1 VKHFHSLWLPLFL
14 VLGIAVFG
22 VPTPPDPSSPAL
34 APVDEVIFRGHVLYG
49 QRIATAGGV
58 PQGGVPLSLVGI
70 LDGRAATLDTAVS
83 GRDGSFELATT
94 AGRFTSY
101 EVRLGPKRGLAPH
114 ALEAPAFG
122 KAADP
127 SVVVFPGTSTGE
139 LCCATFTMVDPGVFA
154 PASGPRY
161 LVVTSQAVAD
171 AHALD
176 DFIAYKRFL
185 GYTMLVKTVE
195 ELGGAGNAL
204 RDNIRAYEKQLQA
217 ESAGLKYVLLIG
229 SDATIPFLKSN
240 PFGRDI
246 FYAPSQSFTD
256 MCGFQPT
263 GPNTCGWP
271 SDWYYVDLA
280 SDWDS
285 NGDGVV
291 GESFWPDPNSGA
303 VKRDDPPAFHP
314 DVYLGRLQ
322 MDDPVLIKS
331 VLATIMA
338 FERDGGAWKANALL
352 AAAMSNYDSTGW
364 DPADDP
370 NGQYKAAGEK
380 TDNGASMEMMWTDI
394 LQPQG
399 FTRVRLYEKEHLPGH
414 PEPSSYPVDAAL
426 TYQNLSAQ
434 WSARDYGLIK
444 LAAHGGTSGV
454 GRLIWNM
461 EYIDDDKV
469 ENPTEPI
476 CWPDCNPPN
485 QKKSYFELNFT
496 EFVDNGWAAPP
507 ATLTGRPA
515 LITVNAC
522 STGDAYRPNNF
533 PNWLF
538 SNGRIAGWI
547 GATAMGVYVNGWS
560 KLSDGYDET
569 VDYLIT
575 RALIANALPL
585 GDAFWGALAEY
596 TGYGIQDLNI
606 IDWDLYGDPSMHYW
620 GNGADLRAPWPMYQA
635 NWAGTGETGLSAPLE
650 AETAWTASIAT
661 TPVDQW
667 APSPVVDRKGR
678 IYIGDA
684 SGSLRAFGPGGAPL
698 WSHQAGSAALVHA
711 PALALDGTV
720 YVKSQNGNL
729 YAFTEDGALKW
740 TASPGVGGGA
750 PKVGGDGR
758 IYVGGSDNNG
768 AGGSKRYYLAAYRPD
783 GKSRRLRLV
792 DAEITTAPAIGPDG
806 SVWVGT
812 AAGTLYRM
820 AHDLSSAVSDP
831 ITPGYAI
838 GAGLAIAQDAD
849 QTVLVPGA
857 QGRLVA
863 WNGATRTARWTFDAG
878 GPIAGAP
885 AVTADGQ
892 VFVGSDAGRLFSLQ
906 LTDGS
911 LLWQYDA
918 GGPITSAPAVDP
930 ASVLFVAP
938 NPQEPV
944 GAALLSLRRGDGA
957 IRWAVPLGGGS
968 QKSSSPAIAASSRAY
983 IAGRDGT
990 LVAIGQQA
998 WKLAPHLYYE
1008 VIDQR
1013 LQIVIDPVDELASTI
1028 LERRDPGGVWQEVA
1042 RLRPGQV
1049 SFTDPA
1055 ARPGAVYEYRA
1066 MAVSPVARTAGA
1078 PDVGEEPSDY
1088 SAILTVQALPE
1099 PPGPPTAPVV
1109 TALSSTELKLVWE
1122 LAGSRAIRLTLT
1134 REGPDGVKEFTLPG
1148 DATSMIDR
1156 NLQPDSVY
1164 SYHLSAANEAGES
1177 QAGPSGR
1184 GRTRGLGVPAP
1195 SQVTVA
1201 QSGGQLTVCWKP
1213 ASGDLATEVARR
1225 AAGEL
1230 TPHLLAALRAGIT
1243 CASDGSLPPN
1253 QYEYMVRHVAGNQ
1266 ESEWAR
1272 SSVTAYG
1279 SAPAA
1284 PRTLYLPAVGR

>member
-1 VKHFHSLWLPLFL
+1 MKHFHTLWLPLWL
-14 VLGIAVFG
+14 ALGIAIFG
-22 VPTPPDPSSPAL
+22 FPTL
-34 APVDEVIFRGHVLYG
+34 APADEVIFRGQVLYG
-49 QRIATAGGV
+49 QPSAAGGV
-58 PQGGVPLSLVGI
+58 AQADVPLSLVGI
-70 LDGRAATLDTAVS
+70 MDGRAATLDTAVS
-83 GRDGSFELATT
+83 GRDGSFELAAT

-101 EVRLGPKRGLAPH
+101 EVRLGAKRGLTPH

-122 KAADP
+122 KVVDP
-127 SVVVFPGTSTGE
+127 SVVTYPGTSTGE

-154 PASGPRY
+154 PATGPRY
-161 LVVTSQAVAD
+161 LVVTRKAVVD

-176 DFIAYKRFL
+176 EFIAYKRFL
-185 GYTMLVKTVE
+185 GYNMLVKTVE
-195 ELGGAGNAL
+195 ELGGAGNVL
-204 RDNIRAYEKQLQA
+204 RDNIRDYEKHLWA
-217 ESAGLKYVLLIG
+217 ESAGLRYVLLIG
-229 SDATIPFLKSN
+229 SDATVPFLKSN
-240 PFGRDI
+240 PFGRDV
-246 FYAPSQSFTD
+246 FYTASQSFTD

-285 NGDGVV
+285 NGDGVI
-291 GESFWPDPNSGA
+291 GESFWPDPSSGV

-364 DPADDP
+364 KPADDP
-370 NGQYKAAGEK
+370 NGQYVAVGKK
-380 TDNGASMEMMWTDI
+380 TDNGASMEMMWADI

-399 FTRVRLYEKEHLPGH
+399 FTRVRLYEKEHLPDH
-414 PEPSSYPVDAAL
+414 PEPSSYAVDAAL

-434 WSARDYGLIK
+434 WSSRDYGLIK

-469 ENPTEPI
+469 QNPTAPI

-485 QKKSYFELNFT
+485 QKKSYFELNST
-496 EFVDNGWAAPP
+496 AFVDNGGAAPP
-507 ATLTGRPA
+507 PTLTGKPA

-560 KLSDGYDET
+560 KLSDGFDET

-575 RALIANALPL
+575 RALIADELPL
-585 GDAFWGALAEY
+585 GEAFWSALAEY

-635 NWAGTGETGLSAPLE
+635 NWAGTGENGLSAPLE
-650 AETAWTASIAT
+650 AEPVWTASIAP
-661 TPVDQW
+661 TPAGQW
-667 APSPVVDRKGR
+667 VPSPVVDRNGH
-678 IYIGDA
+678 IYTGDA
-684 SGSLRAFGPGGAPL
+684 SGTLRAFGAGGALL

-711 PALALDGTV
+711 PALAVDGTV
-720 YVKSQNGNL
+720 YVKSQDGNL
-729 YAFTEDGALKW
+729 YAITGDGALKW
-740 TASPGVGGGA
+740 TASPGVGGGP
-750 PKVGGDGR
+750 PKVGADGR

-783 GKSRRLRLV
+783 GQARRLHLV
-792 DAEITTAPAIGPDG
+792 DAEITTAPALGPDG

-820 AHDLSSAVSDP
+820 AHDLSSATSDP
-831 ITPGYAI
+831 VTPGYAI
-838 GAGLAIAQDAD
+838 GAGLAIASDAD
-849 QTVLVPGA
+849 QTVLVPSA

-863 WNGATRTARWTFDAG
+863 WNAATRAARWTFDAG
-878 GPIAGAP
+878 GPVAGAP
-885 AVTADGQ
+885 AVTTGGQ

-906 LTDGS
+906 LSDGS

-938 NPQEPV
+938 NPAEPV
-944 GAALLSLRRGDGA
+944 GAVLLSLRRGDGQ
-957 IRWAVPLGGGS
+957 IRWAVAMGGGS
-968 QKSSSPAIAASSRAY
+968 QKSSSPAIAESSRAY
-983 IAGRDGT
+983 IAARDGT
-990 LVAIGQQA
+990 LVATGQSR

-1008 VIDQR
+1008 YVDTLI
-1013 LQIVIDPVDELASTI
+1013 QIVIDPVDELSDTI
-1028 LERRDPGGVWQEVA
+1028 LERRNPGGQWQEMA
-1042 RLRPGQV
+1042 RLSAGQV
-1049 SFTDPA
+1049 LFADRSA
-1055 ARPGAVYEYRA
+1055 QPGAVYEYRA
-1066 MAVSPVARTAGA
+1066 IAVSAMDRTAGA
-1078 PDVGEEPSDY
+1078 PDVGEESSDY

-1099 PPGPPTAPVV
+1099 PPGPPSAPVI
-1109 TALSSTELKLVWE
+1109 TTLSSTELKLAWE
-1122 LAGSRAIRLTLT
+1122 LADSRAIWLTVT
-1134 REGPDGVKEFTLPG
+1134 REGPDGVEEFTLPG
-1148 DATSMIDR
+1148 DATSMTDR
-1156 NLQPDSVY
+1156 NLRPASVY
-1164 SYHLSAANEAGES
+1164 SYHLTATNEAGES
-1177 QAGPSGR
+1177 EPGPSSR
-1184 GRTRGLGVPAP
+1184 GSTRSLDLPAP
-1195 SQVTVA
+1195 SHVTVTL
-1201 QSGGQLTVCWKP
+1201 SGGQLTVCWKP
-1213 ASGDLATEVARR
+1213 APGDLATEVARR

-1230 TPHLLAALRAGIT
+1230 TPHLLAALPAGIT
-1243 CASDGSLPPN
+1243 CAGDGDLPPN
-1253 QYEYMVRHVAGNQ
+1253 HYEYMVRHVAGSL

-1279 SAPAA
+1279 SATAGLRP
-1284 PRTLYLPAVGR
+1284 LYLPVIVR

>member
-1 VKHFHSLWLPLFL
+1 MKHFHTLWLPLWL
-14 VLGIAVFG
+14 VLSIAIFG
-22 VPTPPDPSSPAL
+22 FPTPTATPLPTLPA
-34 APVDEVIFRGHVLYG
+34 VDEVIFRGQVLCG
-49 QRIATAGGV
+49 QRTANPGGV
-58 PQGGVPLSLVGI
+58 AQGDVPLSLAGI
-70 LDGRAATLDTAVS
+70 LDGRATILDTTLS
-83 GRDGSFELATT
+83 GRDGSYELVAP
-94 AGRFTSY
+94 AGGFTSY
-101 EVRLGPKRGLAPH
+101 EVRLGPKRGLTPH

-122 KAADP
+122 KAVDP
-127 SVVVFPGTSTGE
+127 SVVVYGGASTGE
-139 LCCATFTMVDPGVFA
+139 LCCANFTMVDPGIFA

-161 LVVTSQAVAD
+161 LVVTSKAVID

-176 DFIAYKRFL
+176 EFIAYKRFL
-185 GYTMLVKTVE
+185 GYNMLVRTVE
-195 ELGGAGNAL
+195 DLGGAGNVL
-204 RDNIRAYEKQLQA
+204 RDNIRAYEKQLWS

-229 SDATIPFLKSN
+229 SDATVPFLKSN
-240 PFGRDI
+240 PFGRDV
-246 FYAPSQSFTD
+246 FYAGSQSFTD

-280 SDWDS
+280 SNWDS

-291 GESFWPDPNSGA
+291 GESFWPDPSSGA

-364 DPADDP
+364 TPADDP
-370 NGQYKAAGEK
+370 NGQYVVAGAK

-399 FTRVRLYEKEHLPGH
+399 FTRIRLYEKEHLPGH
-414 PEPSSYPVDAAL
+414 PEPSSYAVDAAL

-434 WSARDYGLIK
+434 WSGRDYGLIK

-454 GRLIWNM
+454 GRLVWNM

-485 QKKSYFELNFT
+485 QKKSYFELDFT
-496 EFVDNGWAAPP
+496 DFVDNGVAAPP
-507 ATLTGRPA
+507 ATLTGKPA
-515 LITVNAC
+515 LIMVNAC

-560 KLSDGYDET
+560 KLSDGFDET

-575 RALIANALPL
+575 RALIAGELPL
-585 GDAFWGALAEY
+585 GDAFWSALAEY
-596 TGYGIQDLNI
+596 TGYGIHDLNI
-606 IDWDLYGDPSMHYW
+606 VDWDLYGDPSMSYW

-635 NWAGTGETGLSAPLE
+635 NWAGTGETGLSAPLQ
-650 AETAWTASIAT
+650 AEIAWTASIAA

-667 APSPVVDRKGR
+667 VPSPVVGRKGR
-678 IYIGDA
+678 IYTGDA
-684 SGSLRAFGPGGAPL
+684 AGTLRAFGADGSLL
-698 WSHQAGSAALVHA
+698 WSHQAGAAALVHA
-711 PALALDGTV
+711 PALAVDGTV
-720 YVKSQNGNL
+720 YVKSEDGNL
-729 YAFTEDGALKW
+729 YAITEDGAPKW
-740 TASPGVGGGA
+740 TASPGAGGGP
-750 PKVGGDGR
+750 PKVGDDGR

-783 GKSRRLRLV
+783 GQARRLHLV

-820 AHDLSSAVSDP
+820 AHDLSSAISDP

-838 GAGLAIAQDAD
+838 GAGLAIAPDAD
-849 QTVLVPGA
+849 QTLLVPSS

-885 AVTADGQ
+885 AVTAEGQ
-892 VFVGSDAGRLFSLQ
+892 VFVGSNAGLLFSLQ
-906 LTDGS
+906 LSDGS

-930 ASVLFVAP
+930 TSVLFVAP
-938 NPQEPV
+938 NPEEPV
-944 GAALLSLRRGDGA
+944 GAVLLSLRRGDGQ
-957 IRWAVPLGGGS
+957 IRWAAAMGGGS
-968 QKSSSPAIAASSRAY
+968 QKSSSPAIAESGRAY
-983 IAGRDGT
+983 TATRDGT
-990 LVAIGQQA
+990 LVALGQA
-998 WKLAPHLYYE
+998 TWKLAPHLYYE
-1008 VIDQR
+1008 VVDK
-1013 LQIVIDPVDELASTI
+1013 QIQLVIDPVDELSDTL
-1028 LERRDPGGVWQEVA
+1028 LERRDPGGVWQEMA
-1042 RLRPGQV
+1042 RLRVGEV
-1049 SFTDPA
+1049 MFTDA
-1055 ARPGAVYEYRA
+1055 AAQPGAVYDYRA
-1066 MAVSPVARTAGA
+1066 IAVSPMDRAAGA
-1078 PDVGEEPSDY
+1078 PDAGEESSDY

-1099 PPGPPTAPVV
+1099 PPAPPSAPAVA
-1109 TALSSTELKLVWE
+1109 ALSSTELKLTWE
-1122 LAGSRAIRLTLT
+1122 LAGSRAIRLSVM
-1134 REGPDGVKEFTLPG
+1134 RDGPDGVEQFTLPG

-1156 NLQPDSVY
+1156 NLRPDSAY
-1164 SYHLSAANEAGES
+1164 SYQLSAANEAGES
-1177 QAGPSGR
+1177 QPGPSGR

-1195 SQVTVA
+1195 SQVTVTL
-1201 QSGGQLTVCWKP
+1201 SGGHLTVCWKP

-1230 TPHLLAALRAGIT
+1230 TPHLLVALPASST
-1243 CASDGSLPPN
+1243 CAGDGSLPAN
-1253 QYEYMVRHVAGNQ
+1253 QYEYMVRHVVGSQ

-1272 SSVTAYG
+1272 SSLMAYG

-1284 PRTLYLPAVGR
+1284 PRTLYLPAIVR

>member
-1 VKHFHSLWLPLFL
+1 MKHFHTLWLPLLL
-14 VLGIAVFG
+14 VFGIAIFG
-22 VPTPPDPSSPAL
+22 FPTPTAMLSPTL
-34 APVDEVIFRGHVLYG
+34 APDAEVIFRGQVLYG
-49 QRIATAGGV
+49 QRTATAEGV
-58 PQGGVPLSLVGI
+58 AQADVPLSLVGI
-70 LDGRAATLDTAVS
+70 LDGRAAILDTTLS
-83 GRDGSFELATT
+83 GRDGSYELATT
-94 AGRFTSY
+94 AGGFSSY
-101 EVRLGPKRGLAPH
+101 EVRLGPKRGLTPH

-122 KAADP
+122 KAVDP
-127 SVVVFPGTSTGE
+127 SVVVYGGASTGE
-139 LCCATFTMVDPGVFA
+139 LCCANFTMVDPGIFA

-161 LVVTSQAVAD
+161 LVVTSKAVID

-176 DFIAYKRFL
+176 EFIAYKRFL
-185 GYTMLVKTVE
+185 GYNMLVRTVE
-195 ELGGAGNAL
+195 DLGGAGNVL
-204 RDNIRAYEKQLQA
+204 RDNIRAYEKQLWS

-229 SDATIPFLKSN
+229 SDATVPFLKSN
-240 PFGRDI
+240 PFGRDV
-246 FYAPSQSFTD
+246 FYAGSQSFTD

-280 SDWDS
+280 SNWDS

-291 GESFWPDPNSGA
+291 GESFWPDPSSGA

-364 DPADDP
+364 TPADDP
-370 NGQYKAAGEK
+370 NGQYVVAGAK

-399 FTRVRLYEKEHLPGH
+399 FSRVRLYEKEHLPGH
-414 PEPSSYPVDAAL
+414 PEPSSYAVDAAL
-426 TYQNLSAQ
+426 THQNLSAQ
-434 WSARDYGLIK
+434 WSGRDYGLIK
-444 LAAHGGTSGV
+444 LAAHGSTDGV
-454 GRLIWNM
+454 GRLVWNM
-461 EYIDDDKV
+461 DYIDDDKV
-469 ENPTEPI
+469 QHPTEPI

-485 QKKSYFELNFT
+485 QKKSYFELSFAH
-496 EFVDNGWAAPP
+496 FVDKGAAAPP
-507 ATLTGRPA
+507 ATLTGKPA
-515 LITVNAC
+515 LIMVNAC

-575 RALIANALPL
+575 RALITDELPL

-635 NWAGTGETGLSAPLE
+635 NWAGTSETGLSAPLD
-650 AETAWTASIAT
+650 AETVWTASIAT

-667 APSPVVDRKGR
+667 APSPVVGRNGR
-678 IYIGDA
+678 IYTGDA
-684 SGSLRAFGPGGAPL
+684 SGTLRAFGAGGAPL
-698 WSHQAGSAALVHA
+698 WSRQAGAAALVHA
-711 PALALDGTV
+711 PALTVDGTV
-720 YVKSQNGNL
+720 YVKSQDGNL
-729 YAFTEDGALKW
+729 YAFTEDGAPKW
-740 TASPGVGGGA
+740 MASPGVGGGP
-750 PKVGGDGR
+750 PKVGSDGR

-768 AGGSKRYYLAAYRPD
+768 AGGSKRYFLAAYRPD
-783 GKSRRLRLV
+783 GQFRWIRLV

-820 AHDLSSAVSDP
+820 AHDLSSAISDP
-831 ITPGYAI
+831 IAPGYAI
-838 GAGLAIAQDAD
+838 GGGLAIAPDAD
-849 QTVLVPGA
+849 QTVLVPSA

-885 AVTADGQ
+885 AVTTDGQ

-906 LTDGS
+906 LSDGS
-911 LLWQYDA
+911 LLWHYNA
-918 GGPITSAPAVDP
+918 GGPVTSAPAVDP
-930 ASVLFVAP
+930 VSVLFVAQ
-938 NPQEPV
+938 NPEEPV
-944 GAALLSLRRGDGA
+944 GAVLLSLRRGDGQ
-957 IRWAVPLGGGS
+957 IRWAVALGGGS
-968 QKSSSPAIAASSRAY
+968 QKSSSPAIAESGRAY
-983 IAGRDGT
+983 IAARDGT
-990 LVAIGQQA
+990 LVAIGQLS
-998 WKLAPHLYYE
+998 WKLAPRLYYE
-1008 VIDQR
+1008 YVDT
-1013 LQIVIDPVDELASTI
+1013 LTQIMIDPVDELSDTI
-1028 LERRDPGGVWQEVA
+1028 VERRNPGGVWQEVV
-1042 RLRPGQV
+1042 RLRAGQV
-1049 SFTDPA
+1049 LFTDPSA
-1055 ARPGAVYEYRA
+1055 QPGAVYEYRA
-1066 MAVSPVARTAGA
+1066 MAVSPVDRAVRA
-1078 PDVGEEPSDY
+1078 PDAGEESSDY

-1099 PPGPPTAPVV
+1099 PPGPPSAPAV
-1109 TALSSTELKLVWE
+1109 TALSSTELKLTWE
-1122 LAGSRAIRLTLT
+1122 LADSRAIWLTVV
-1134 REGPDGVKEFTLPG
+1134 RDGPDGVEQFTLPG

-1156 NLQPDSVY
+1156 NLRPNSAY
-1164 SYHLSAANEAGES
+1164 SYQLSAANEAGES
-1177 QAGPSGR
+1177 QGGPSGR
-1184 GRTRGLGVPAP
+1184 GSTRSLDAPAP
-1195 SQVTVA
+1195 TQVTVTL
-1201 QSGGQLTVCWKP
+1201 SGGQLTVCWKP

-1230 TPHLLAALRAGIT
+1230 TPHMVAVLPAGST
-1243 CASDGSLPPN
+1243 CASDSTLPPN
-1253 QYEYMVRHVAGNQ
+1253 HYEYMVRHVAGSQ

-1272 SSVTAYG
+1272 SSPTAYG
-1279 SAPAA
+1279 SAPATL
-1284 PRTLYLPAVGR
+1284 RTLYLPAVGK